1 MSEKI
6 LGEGRGIKMI
16 SEGDIW
22 HTAQVMLSRYGADAT
37 VQAARMADA
46 LFDSGEVQARSVWL
60 RIIKAIELLQDNRPP
75 AKGTPIH

>member
-1 MSEKI
+1 MSIK
-6 LGEGRGIKMI
+6 GTVEGRTTKMI

>member
-6 LGEGRGIKMI
+6 AGEGRGIKMI

-22 HTAQVMLSRYGADAT
+22 HTAQVMLSRYGADAS

-60 RIIKAIELLQDNRPP
+60 RIIKAIDLLQDNRPP